1 MRQLSSVNNHHRG
14 FPLRG
19 SAPHL
24 ESFWSLG
31 RQLLLLSA
39 VPLLFVLDYAYFTLA
54 RPGCPACA
62 NFDGFLRTASLTTAF
77 ISNHVGL
84 PSFINQLRS

>member
-1 MRQLSSVNNHHRG
+1 MRQPSSVNNRHRAI
-14 FPLRG
+14 PTRG
-19 SAPHL
+19 SAPQL
-24 ESFWSLG
+24 QSFWSLG
-31 RQLLLLSA
+31 RTCLLLSA
-39 VPLLFVLDYAYFTLA
+39 IPLLFVLDYAYFTLA
-54 RPGCPACA
+54 RPGCLACA